1 MNPAPVS
8 EPNTDHK
15 KTLRQLGNAML
26 FYGTAATFIGCV
38 QMLRSLLLLASDA
51 TVPAIISRAV
61 FALLIT
67 AAGLV
72 WIFCSASF
80 RKLSQ
85 MQNCTT
91 DDIINSTRTLVLS
104 FLFLVIL
111 AIVRI
116 VIQGASFT
124 LTTLA

>member
-26 FYGTAATFIGCV
+26 FYGIAATFIGCL
-38 QMLRSLLLLASDA
+38 QMLRTLILLASDA
-51 TVPAIISRAV
+51 TVPATLSRAV
-61 FALLIT
+61 VALLII

-85 MQNCTT
+85 MQNYTT
-91 DDIINSTRTLVLS
+91 DDLINSTRTLVLS
-104 FLFLVIL
+104 FLFLMIL
-111 AIVRI
+111 AILRI
-116 VIQGASFT
+116 VTQGASFT